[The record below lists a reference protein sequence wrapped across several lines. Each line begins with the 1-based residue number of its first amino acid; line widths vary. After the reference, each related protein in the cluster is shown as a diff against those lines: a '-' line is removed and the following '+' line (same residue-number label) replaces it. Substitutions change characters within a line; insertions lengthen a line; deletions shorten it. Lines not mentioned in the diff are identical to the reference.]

1 METACSQKCLDL
13 DSMAFA
19 HREGHTFLG
28 GYTEGPKLETTEWRQ
43 RLNSIR
49 DPVIPVNEFR

>member
-28 GYTEGPKLETTEWRQ
+28 GYAQGPKLSRP
-43 RLNSIR
+43 NG
-49 DPVIPVNEFR
+49 VNVSTVSEIQ

>member
-28 GYTEGPKLETTEWRQ
+28 GYAQGPKLRKP
-43 RLNSIR
+43 NG
-49 DPVIPVNEFR
+49 VNV

>member
-1 METACSQKCLDL
+1 METACNQKCLGL

-28 GYTEGPKLETTEWRQ
+28 GYAQGLKLR
-43 RLNSIR
+43 RPNGIN
-49 DPVIPVNEFR
+49 V